1 MMKQFYYILL
11 LIVFVSCASTD
22 TNEDIQDEDIQ
33 TYSVELSRHDSIK
46 LANFQQ
52 IASENKLAEK
62 SIPEIQMLIA
72 DWFLGTPYVGGTL
85 DVNEEEQLTVNLQ
98 GLDCVTFVENV
109 TAMGMCI
116 KSNEFSN
123 EKYFEKLQTIRYRDG
138 KINGYVSRLH
148 YFTDWLLNNQ
158 SKGLITIVSN
168 DFGDVDFNASVSFMS
183 QNPQYYKPLS
193 DSIVLSEIK
202 ETEKIIS
209 AAKLKMVSEE
219 NLENVEDLIND
230 GDIIAIATTI
240 KGIDIAHT
248 GIAKHLNG
256 RLHFIHASSVKGK
269 VVISE
274 KPLSEYLKS
283 IKTDTG
289 VLAARINQQ

>member
-1 MMKQFYYILL
+1 MKQIYYILV
-11 LIVFVSCASTD
+11 LIVFVSCGNTETKGD
-22 TNEDIQDEDIQ
+22 IQKEDIL
-33 TYSVELSRHDSIK
+33 TYHVKLSRPDSLK

-62 SIPEIQMLIA
+62 SIPEIQMVVA

-85 DVNEEEQLTVNLQ
+85 DINKDEQLIVNLQ

-109 TAMGMCI
+109 SAMGMCI
-116 KSNEFSN
+116 KSNKFSN
-123 EKYFEKLQTIRYRDG
+123 EKYFEKLRTIRYRDG

-158 SKGLITIVSN
+158 SKGLISIVSN
-168 DFGDVDFNASVSFMS
+168 DFGDADFNASVSFMS

-193 DSIVLSEIK
+193 DSIVLAEIK
-202 ETEKIIS
+202 DTEKRVS
-209 AAKLKMVSEE
+209 AANLKMVSEE
-219 NLENVEDLIND
+219 HLENVENLIKE

-256 RLHFIHASSVKGK
+256 RLHFIHASSAKGK

-289 VLAARINQQ
+289 VLIARINQQ